1 MPSEK
6 RKCVSLIYPSTG
18 KSRDSDKRQKRCPK
32 MGNTI
37 PDNRKYL
44 WLIWGFPVA
53 GLVSLIWFLIRVV
66 PKPSRATYPCQQM
79 AMPLASGFIVWI
91 TGLIA
96 STLAYRKARRRVH
109 QSQYVVAVVC
119 LVSAVAAVW
128 LAVSV
133 ADVNATR
140 AADPHPTNSPIG
152 VAKGLNSGRVVWVHD
167 PEATD
172 WKGPGVSDGHW
183 WESNHTN
190 QQVLD
195 SMMLQA
201 ICGLA
206 GVPDISEAWDLLF
219 RHFNQERGKGD
230 VGYQPGE
237 KITIKVNF
245 VQMIAV
251 GGNTNYNFL
260 NRRPDYPI
268 CSPQIMHALLDHL
281 VNIVGVAESN
291 ITIGDPTCLWCHE
304 FYDMIQPDFPQVR
317 YLDYLGRY
325 GRTKMKRST
334 VPFYWSTTKA
344 SGRTQDYVLQ
354 SYVEAEYF
362 INLASLKGHYDQAGI
377 TLCGK
382 NHYGSLRGPS
392 AGGYYNMHLDCPFR
406 VPQSGRY
413 RNMVDLMGHDHVGGK
428 TFLCLI
434 DGLYAGKHALSYPNN
449 LPRKWQ
455 MEPFNNDWPSSLFVS
470 QDQVAIDSV
479 CFDFLVAEW
488 PETNG
493 PAHAGA
499 DDYLHEAALADN
511 PPSGT
516 FYDPERDGTRLA
528 SLGVHE
534 HWNNPVDKQY
544 SRNLGTG
551 EGIELVTPS
560 LTSPDGPIENITAGK
575 RYDYIRLAINDAD
588 PNDEIVVS
596 PGIYNENVNLSGKD
610 LTIRSKDPC
619 DPAVVAATVISG
631 GNQAVTFS
639 GGESIDCMLAGFT
652 IAGANNGIHCL
663 DASPTISNCNIT
675 ENAGAGIKLY
685 NGSNPTIIGCSIT
698 ANAGSGIEMWKQAQG
713 RHIFYNYATI
723 TNCIIAENAQ
733 HGIVG
738 GIPTIINCT
747 IVANDQRGIS
757 DSEPTITNSI
767 IYYNSVDSDVV
778 QIESNLTITVT
789 YTDVQ
794 GGWSG
799 EGNIDAEPYFAHIGF
814 WDRNRTPEDVTDD
827 FWVQADYHLQSEVGR
842 WDPNSQTWVQD
853 AVTSPCIDAGDPD
866 SDWTLELLPNGG
878 RINMGAYGGT
888 PQASISL
895 SDTDNVADLSD
906 DVVSTYGT
914 IPLYQELIHGISS
927 FD

>member
-6 RKCVSLIYPSTG
+6 RKCISLIYRSTG
-18 KSRDSDKRQKRCPK
+18 KSRDSDKREKRRPK
-32 MGNTI
+32 MGKTI

-44 WLIWGFPVA
+44 WLMWGFPVV
-53 GLVSLIWFLIRVV
+53 GLVSLIWLLVRVV
-66 PKPSRATYPCQQM
+66 PKPSRATYPCQRV

-96 STLAYRKARRRVH
+96 STLAYRKARRLVY

-119 LVSAVAAVW
+119 LILAIAVIW

-133 ADVNATR
+133 TGVNATR
-140 AADPHPTNSPIG
+140 AADPHLANSPIG
-152 VAKGLNSGRVVWVHD
+152 VAKGLHPGRVVWIYD
-167 PEATD
+167 PESTD
-172 WKGPGVSDGHW
+172 WKGPNMGDGHW
-183 WESNHTN
+183 WESDHTN

-206 GVPDISEAWDLLF
+206 GVLDISEAWDLLF
-219 RHFNQERGKGD
+219 RHFNKERGKRD

-251 GGNTNYNFL
+251 GGNTNYNFA

-304 FYDMIQPDFPQVR
+304 FYNMIQPDFPQVC

-325 GRTKMKRST
+325 SRTKIRQST

-344 SGRTQDYVLQ
+344 NGRKQDYVLQ
-354 SYVEAEYF
+354 SYVDAEYF
-362 INLASLKGHYDQAGI
+362 INIASLKGHYNQAGI

-392 AGGYYNMHLDCPFR
+392 DSGYYNMHLDCPFS

-413 RNMVDLMGHDHVGGK
+413 RNMVDLMGHDQVGGK
-428 TFLCLI
+428 TFLCLV
-434 DGLYAGKHALSYPNN
+434 DSLYAGKHALDYPNN

-493 PAHAGA
+493 PAHAAA

-516 FYDPERDGTRLA
+516 FYDPEGNGTRVA

-534 HWNNPVDKQY
+534 HWNNPTDKQY
-544 SRNLGTG
+544 SRNLETG
-551 EGIELVTPS
+551 NGIELFIPP
-560 LTSPDGPIENITAGK
+560 LTAPNGPIKNINTGK
-575 RYDYIRLAINDAD
+575 RYDYIRHAISEAD
-588 PNDEIVVS
+588 PNDQIVVE
-596 PGIYNENVNLSGKD
+596 PGIYSENINFRGKHLILS
-610 LTIRSKDPC
+610 SADPN
-619 DPAVVAATVISG
+619 DPDIVAATVING
-631 GNQAVTFS
+631 HGNEAVTFS
-639 GGESIDCMLAGFT
+639 SGESADCVLIGFT
-652 IAGANNGIHCL
+652 ITDANNGIYCS
-663 DASPTISNCNIT
+663 DASPTIVNCSIT
-675 ENAGAGIKLY
+675 GNSGAGIKSS
-685 NGSNPTIIGCSIT
+685 NSSNPTILNCGINN
-698 ANAGSGIEMWKQAQG
+698 NAGSGIEMWKQTKG
-713 RHIFYNYATI
+713 RYIFYNYATI
-723 TNCIIAENAQ
+723 TNCVIAENGQ
-733 HGIVG
+733 HGIAG
-738 GIPTIINCT
+738 GIPTITNCT
-747 IVANDQRGIS
+747 IIANNLCGIS
-757 DSEPTITNSI
+757 SFEPIVINSI
-767 IYYNSVDSDVV
+767 VYYNNINYDVV
-778 QIESNLTITVT
+778 QIESNLATVT
-789 YTDVQ
+789 YTNVQ
-794 GGWSG
+794 GDWPG
-799 EGNIDAEPYFAHIGF
+799 EGNIDAEPCFVETGF
-814 WDRNRTPEDVTDD
+814 WDLNGTLEDVNDD
-827 FWVQADYHLQSEVGR
+827 FWVQGDYHLCSQAGR
-842 WDPNSQTWVQD
+842 WDPNSQTWVLD
-853 AVTSPCIDAGDPD
+853 VVTSPCIDAGNPD
-866 SDWTLELLPNGG
+866 SDWTAELLPNGG
-878 RINMGAYGGT
+878 RINMGAYGDT
-888 PQASISL
+888 PKASMSL
-895 SDTDNVADLSD
+895 QDEDNVDNLSD
-906 DVVSTYGT
+906 DVVSTYE
-914 IPLYQELIHGISS
+914 LY
-927 FD
+927 